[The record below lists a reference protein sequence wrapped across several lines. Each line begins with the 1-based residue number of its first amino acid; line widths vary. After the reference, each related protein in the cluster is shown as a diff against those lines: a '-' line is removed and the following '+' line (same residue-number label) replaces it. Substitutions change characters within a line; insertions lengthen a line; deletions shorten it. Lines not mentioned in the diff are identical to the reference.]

1 MGREGKSH
9 NRMCVCACEGE
20 GLEFTQLM
28 YSFLLLFFF
37 LGGFS
42 WLEMEEKGESG
53 LNPLYGSMRAVQA
66 QSVLSKHAL

>member
-1 MGREGKSH
+1 
-9 NRMCVCACEGE
+9 
-20 GLEFTQLM
+20 M